1 MLGALPSSCTNNDR
15 PVYAPAIGAADLEGA
30 WARRDG
36 GGEEAGGE
44 EEGRVA
50 SCHRE
55 CTWNVVGVLW
65 VVRV

>member
-1 MLGALPSSCTNNDR
+1 MRLLVVVFMIRGVSIMR
-15 PVYAPAIGAADLEGA
+15 
-30 WARRDG
+30 G
-36 GGEEAGGE
+36 GGDVTGEAGGE